1 MQRVALH
8 TSNDT
13 IALTFDAAKVEV
25 ESIYFALARRVISSA
40 FFLESGSISSSSLSE
55 ELLASINVLHFY
67 GVNK

>member
-25 ESIYFALARRVISSA
+25 ESIYFALARRVISLA
-40 FFLESGSISSSSLSE
+40 FPFGSGSISSSSSSEVLFVSIYVLSF
-55 ELLASINVLHFY
+55 SRV
-67 GVNK
+67 KK